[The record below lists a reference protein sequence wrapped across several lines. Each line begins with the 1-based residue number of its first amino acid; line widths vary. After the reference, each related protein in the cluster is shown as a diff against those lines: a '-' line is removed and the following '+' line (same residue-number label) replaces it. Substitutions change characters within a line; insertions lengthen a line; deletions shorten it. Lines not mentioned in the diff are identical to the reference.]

1 MTTWRVVDKY
11 GRKQS
16 RITFTDIHTATHYK
30 RIISAR
36 FPEYEWVI
44 VKVKEGVK

>member
-1 MTTWRVVDKY
+1 MITWRVVDRL

-16 RITFTDIHTATHYK
+16 RITFTSIHHATHYK

-36 FPEYEWVI
+36 FPEYEWVV
-44 VKVKEGVK
+44 VKVKEG